1 MIIPNLKKTI
11 EHNDY
16 LEYDIKDSRY
26 EDTALIYIEVN
37 WSAQVNQINGGSGVG
52 FEVYSID
59 QFKASYDVLDIDG
72 NAVDSSVLIEAS
84 SDNQKEWAFL
94 INVNDCNKDKMP
106 HLILTEVNIN
116 WDDKRIEIVFN

>member
-37 WSAQVNQINGGSGVG
+37 WSAQVNQINGGSGVA
-52 FEVYSID
+52 FDIHSID

-84 SDNQKEWAFL
+84 SDNQKEWEFD
-94 INVNDCNKDKMP
+94 IKTNESSKGMP
-106 HLILTEVNIN
+106 HLTPTEVNIN
-116 WDDKRIEIVFN
+116 WDNKKIEIVFN